1 MHHLRDQFET
11 NKVLSKKVYYY
22 VFVFVHEV
30 KLSEIDIFL
39 LKIIRLCLLVILGT
53 PLKPFVFEIPF

>member
-11 NKVLSKKVYYY
+11 KFYQKRVYYY

-30 KLSEIDIFL
+30 KLSEIDIPIENYTSMFT
-39 LKIIRLCLLVILGT
+39 CYLGNSMET
-53 PLKPFVFEIPF
+53 FVFEIPF

>member
-30 KLSEIDIFL
+30 KLSEIDIPIENYTSMVTCYFGNSMETF
-39 LKIIRLCLLVILGT
+39 C
-53 PLKPFVFEIPF
+53 F